1 MQKPQLI
8 IGNKNYSSWSL
19 RPWLALC
26 KAGIEFEEI
35 YIPLYSGGFKQRL
48 LEYSPAGKVPI
59 YLDGDT
65 AVWDSLAIAE
75 HLAENSPELW
85 PSDPGQRAEARSIS
99 AEMHSGFAALR
110 GAMPMNCRGVGR
122 TIHQDQAITDDINRI
137 QAIWSQCRTRNA
149 ASGPWLYGQF
159 SNADAMYAPVVSRF
173 NTYGITG
180 SSAVNDYIQTVLKD
194 PDMQRWYRAAEAE
207 SEIIEAS
214 EVGVGE

>member
-1 MQKPQLI
+1 MPKPQLI

-19 RPWLALC
+19 RPWLSLC

-35 YIPLYSGGFKQRL
+35 YIPLFSGGFKERL

-59 YLDGDT
+59 YFDGDI
-65 AVWDSLAIAE
+65 AVWDSLAIVE
-75 HLAENSPELW
+75 YLAEGAPQLW
-85 PSDPGQRAEARSIS
+85 PTDPGQRAEARSIC

-110 GAMPMNCRGVGR
+110 AAMPMNCRRVGR
-122 TIHQDQAITDDINRI
+122 VIHQVQGIADDIARI
-137 QAIWSQCRTRNA
+137 QSIWNQCRTRNE

-173 NTYGITG
+173 NTYGVTG
-180 SSAVNDYIQTVLKD
+180 SSLVNDYIQTVLND
-194 PDMQRWYRAAEAE
+194 ADMQRWYQAAEAE

-214 EVGVGE
+214 EVGVP